1 MKPPPPGRLYRFGPF
16 EVDVDARK
24 FRKHGLRMRLQTQP
38 LRALSLLLEN
48 PGEVISREDLQQDL
62 WPNQTPSDAEHSLNS
77 AVNKIRQA
85 LGDRA
90 ANPRFLE
97 TVPRGG
103 YRFIAAVEAKLRES
117 VANPELREPA
127 PNAELREPAD
137 NAAAPAPSPAPT
149 LPTRSRRLW
158 IAASCGALVL
168 ASAYW
173 MMRLFS
179 GE

>member
-16 EVDVDARK
+16 AVDVDARR

-48 PGEVISREDLQQDL
+48 PGEVISREELQQDL
-62 WPNQTPSDAEHSLNS
+62 WPNQTPADAEHSLNS

-103 YRFIAAVEAKLRES
+103 YRFIAAVEA
-117 VANPELREPA
+117 ELREPV
-127 PNAELREPAD
+127 D
-137 NAAAPAPSPAPT
+137 NAAAPASIPVATTPT
-149 LPTRSRRLW
+149 PTRTRRLW

-168 ASAYW
+168 ALAYW
-173 MMRLFS
+173 MMRLLS